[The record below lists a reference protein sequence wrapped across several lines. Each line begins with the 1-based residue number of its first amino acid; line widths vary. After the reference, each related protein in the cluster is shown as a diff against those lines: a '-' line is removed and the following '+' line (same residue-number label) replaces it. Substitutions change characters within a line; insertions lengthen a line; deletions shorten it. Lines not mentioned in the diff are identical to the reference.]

1 MSTEDVGAMLDRE
14 TYMDAQECL
23 NNNFCDKVQAT
34 NSINVKRVSQ
44 AASITDKWK
53 EAVTIVNSL
62 LPKDFNKQIKTET
75 MADTKISASITN
87 KLGLHEAASDVM
99 VVEAV
104 EAIQNKLTAS
114 EVNLT
119 VAENKAKKTAEELAA
134 MREKCDNLQKEII
147 TKVENG
153 VLIVSCKVGNFMN
166 VASKKVIVKMPV
178 IEGLE
183 ASSASTINSTNTLK
197 GNSLNLVSSSAGSIH
212 TTAEYENIQLTS
224 SSASNQTI
232 KGKAIQLETSSSSGS
247 VLNAGKLLANKVVAH
262 ASSGSSITVFPILN
276 LNAEASSGG
285 NITYIKNPKSI
296 QKEENSGGSVH
307 QE

>member
-1 MSTEDVGAMLDRE
+1 MLKII
-14 TYMDAQECL
+14 TLITKFIVITLIALLFGSCNL
-23 NNNFCDKVQAT
+23 SGL
-34 NSINVKRVSQ
+34 NSIKGSGNVTTEKRTVTDDFKNVEVSNAIDLVVEQ
-44 AASITDKWK
+44 SD
-53 EAVTIVNSL
+53 
-62 LPKDFNKQIKTET
+62 KTE
-75 MADTKISASITN
+75 II
-87 KLGLHEAASDVM
+87 
-99 VVEAV
+99 VEAD
-104 EAIQNKLTAS
+104 
-114 EVNLT
+114 
-119 VAENKAKKTAEELAA
+119 
-134 MREKCDNLQKEII
+134 DNLQKEII

-212 TTAEYENIQLTS
+212 ATAEYENIQLTS

-247 VLNAGKLLANKVVAH
+247 VLNAGELLANKVVAH
-262 ASSGSSITVFPILN
+262 ASSGSSITVFPIVN